1 MGRSFSLA
9 IVLLMFAA
17 LFNSSVIPHVRIQGG
32 SADVV
37 LVIISIWM
45 VGTTLQEN
53 IIWAFVGGML
63 QDLLSLYPLGSTSLA
78 YIIMAFLLDRLTNAV
93 RLPDWLR
100 MFMSVVATTLLK
112 ELTLIAV
119 GVLIGFATQLNR
131 AFISMLVV
139 TLIYNLALSLVAYPM
154 VRMLQIRLTP
164 PSVSSPR

>member
-1 MGRSFSLA
+1 MGRSFSFA

-32 SADVV
+32 GADVV
-37 LVIISIWM
+37 LVIISIWSGRDNAPREHHLG
-45 VGTTLQEN
+45 VC
-53 IIWAFVGGML
+53 WGML

-78 YIIMAFLLDRLTNAV
+78 YIIMAFSLDRLTNAV

-131 AFISMLVV
+131 AFISMLMV
-139 TLIYNLALSLVAYPM
+139 TLI
-154 VRMLQIRLTP
+154 
-164 PSVSSPR
+164 